1 MRRAANLDVMFHSFL
16 ARFFSIP
23 ARQPTGNG
31 VTFAQVRLLWI
42 LEEEKTASP
51 SRLADRLGVSC
62 STITEL
68 LERLSRGG
76 YVRKIR
82 SDVDRR
88 QVLISL
94 QPKGRRVISDFARLR
109 RERLRKLMSILEP
122 RDAARMTG
130 ALRTLSEISGRW
142 HVD

>member
-16 ARFFSIP
+16 ARLFSIP
-23 ARQPTGNG
+23 ARQPTTHG
-31 VTFAQVRLLWI
+31 VTFAQVRLLI
-42 LEEEKTASP
+42 LLDEEKAASP
-51 SRLADRLGVSC
+51 SRLAARLGVSC

-76 YVRKIR
+76 YVRKNR
-82 SDVDRR
+82 SELDRR
-88 QVLISL
+88 QVMISL
-94 QPKGRRVISDFARLR
+94 QPKGRRLISEFARLR
-109 RERLRKLMSILEP
+109 RERLRKLMSFLEP

-142 HVD
+142 HED